1 MKGQNVVLE
10 KSFNFSLKVIELFK
24 LMQLQREY
32 IISKQLLRSGTS
44 IGANINESTA
54 AVSRQDF
61 IFKLTIASK
70 EARETKYW
78 LDLLERSK
86 VVNHDLTPY
95 IRDSEELIRLLTSIV
110 KTSKQNMIKSAITAI
125 LCMLGIA
132 LIASVTITAVSPDG
146 HL

>member
-95 IRDSEELIRLLTSIV
+95 IIDSEELIRLLTSIV